1 MNFWK
6 IAGFITGL
14 LVVTFIAKTC
24 KHTQVPFNNPD
35 VRYNVDDFLSDQ
47 DL

>member
-14 LVVTFIAKTC
+14 FGVTLIAKTC
-24 KHTQVPFNNPD
+24 KRTQIPLNDPD